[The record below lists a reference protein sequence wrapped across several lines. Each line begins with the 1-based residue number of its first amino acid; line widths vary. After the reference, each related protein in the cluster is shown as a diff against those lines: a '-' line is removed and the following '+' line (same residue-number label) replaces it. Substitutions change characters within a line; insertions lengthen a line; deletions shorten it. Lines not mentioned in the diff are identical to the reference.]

1 MDSQQIRK
9 FKHLL
14 EVKKHAAMPKVVP
27 TKEEILQRVK
37 EADAANEKNKPIKP
51 PTKENKDQAEISA
64 MLTYNSK
71 TDETTI
77 EVEKTTPESDDW
89 DVKIGDPIPY
99 FDPEL
104 SYELTG
110 YRPIT
115 KTRGLDFD
123 PKLFTVAADT
133 YRRDGRYTHFTP
145 GTFAHRKYWEG
156 EFKKCHDGVTIGRY
170 RLTGENYFF
179 LNYYRL
185 LSVLGDKKGGELREE
200 NFPTFIAKQYEY
212 FHYLDMVG
220 KLGLD
225 GLAFKSRG
233 VGASEIAASNCAWA
247 YTFIKAS
254 NVVVTAFSDDYVST
268 TLSKVWQ
275 ELDFLNTCTEDA
287 FRHVRMKAD
296 TNYFKRASKVD
307 KDGNETGWMSQIQ
320 GIVTDK
326 PGKLRGERCFRVFF
340 EEAGQHGA
348 LIDSYVQGRALV
360 DILGFRVGSRI
371 VFGTANG
378 ESNPKL
384 AGLKRMFYNPQDFTM
399 LPYKHNYTRN
409 GDIMYTGY
417 FIPSYSMWFGTKDER
432 GFDERGVVDEERAK
446 KYYQSH
452 WDKISDPSVLIKDKA
467 EYCFTPEDA
476 FIMEG
481 SNAFNMEKLSE
492 QQMNIDHGL
501 VDKPKKVRFKWGLTK
516 DGTVDR
522 HSMPTIEYTE
532 LGHTQ
537 ILEEPIRDAEG
548 IPIQNLYVLSVD
560 GIDSSIDTT
569 TGQTDLSKYCILVL
583 KRAFGL
589 SEPKVVALYKF
600 RPNQVSDAFDETIK
614 LAQYYNGKVLVECTR
629 TGVIEHFKKHG
640 LTAYLMQKPQSIT
653 SGRNARQ
660 YGCPADIKT
669 IERELQ
675 LINDYI
681 ENYYTQICFPEM
693 VDELLRYSFENKRKF
708 DIVAALGVLL
718 LADEEL
724 ANRPPKATET
734 RQYENLTKLGYYTN
748 EFGQIEFGII
758 PDKKPEYYGALSYY
772 GRY

>member
-1 MDSQQIRK
+1 
-9 FKHLL
+9 
-14 EVKKHAAMPKVVP
+14 
-27 TKEEILQRVK
+27 
-37 EADAANEKNKPIKP
+37 
-51 PTKENKDQAEISA
+51 
-64 MLTYNSK
+64 
-71 TDETTI
+71 
-77 EVEKTTPESDDW
+77 
-89 DVKIGDPIPY
+89 
-99 FDPEL
+99 
-104 SYELTG
+104 
-110 YRPIT
+110 
-115 KTRGLDFD
+115 
-123 PKLFTVAADT
+123 
-133 YRRDGRYTHFTP
+133 
-145 GTFAHRKYWEG
+145 
-156 EFKKCHDGVTIGRY
+156 
-170 RLTGENYFF
+170 
-179 LNYYRL
+179 
-185 LSVLGDKKGGELREE
+185 
-200 NFPTFIAKQYEY
+200 
-212 FHYLDMVG
+212 
-220 KLGLD
+220 
-225 GLAFKSRG
+225 
-233 VGASEIAASNCAWA
+233 
-247 YTFIKAS
+247 
-254 NVVVTAFSDDYVST
+254 
-268 TLSKVWQ
+268 
-275 ELDFLNTCTEDA
+275 
-287 FRHVRMKAD
+287 MKAD

-384 AGLKRMFYNPQDFTM
+384 AGLKRMFYNPQDFTI

-409 GDIMYTGY
+409 GDVMYTGY

-548 IPIQNLYVLSVD
+548 IPIQNLYVIGVD
-560 GIDSSIDTT
+560 SIDTSSDTT
-569 TGQTDLSKYCILVL
+569 TGQTDLSKFCAVVF
-583 KRAFGL
+583 KRTFGL
-589 SEPKVVALYKF
+589 SEPRVVALYKF
-600 RPNQVSDAFDETIK
+600 RPNQVTTAYDEAMK
-614 LAQYYNGKVLVECTR
+614 LAQYYGCKILIEATR
-629 TGVIEHFKKHG
+629 VGIIEYFRKNDQMS
-640 LTAYLMQKPQSIT
+640 LLMQKPRSIT
-653 SGRNARQ
+653 SGRNAKQ
-660 YGCPADIKT
+660 YGCPADVKT
-669 IERELQ
+669 IERQLQ
-675 LINDYI
+675 LINDYV
-681 ENYYTQICFPEM
+681 ENYYNQICFPEM
-693 VDELLRYSFENKRKF
+693 VDELLRYSYENKRKF
-708 DIVAALGVLL
+708 DIVAAFGIAL

-724 ANRPPKATET
+724 SNRPPRASEG

>member
-1 MDSQQIRK
+1 MDSKQIKK

-14 EVKKHAAMPKVVP
+14 EAKKHAAMPKVVP

-37 EADAANEKNKPIKP
+37 EVDAANEKKKPIKP
-51 PTKENKDQAEISA
+51 PTKEEKDQAEISA

-77 EVEKTTPESDDW
+77 EVEKMAIETDDW

-133 YRRDGRYTHFTP
+133 YRRDGRYTHYTP
-145 GTFAHRKYWEG
+145 GTFAHRKYWES

-233 VGASEIAASNCAWA
+233 IGASEIAASNCAWA

-268 TLSKVWQ
+268 TLQKVWQ

-320 GIVTDK
+320 GIVSDK
-326 PGKLRGERCFRVFF
+326 PGKLRGERCYRVFF
-340 EEAGQHGA
+340 EEAGNHGA

-409 GDIMYTGY
+409 GDVMYTGY

-432 GFDERGVVDEERAK
+432 GFDERGVVDEERAR

-452 WDKISDPSVLIKDKA
+452 WDKITDPSVLIKDKA

-492 QQMNIDHGL
+492 QQMNIDHEL

-516 DGTVDR
+516 DGTIDR
-522 HSMPTIEYTE
+522 HSLPTIEYTE

-537 ILEEPIRDAEG
+537 ILEEPIRDADG
-548 IPIQNLYVLSVD
+548 IPIQNLYLIGLDS
-560 GIDSSIDTT
+560 IDTSSDTT
-569 TGQTDLSKYCILVL
+569 TGQTDLSKFCAVVF

-589 SEPKVVALYKF
+589 SEPRVVALYKF
-600 RPNQVSDAFDETIK
+600 RPNQVTTAYDEAMK
-614 LAQYYNGKVLVECTR
+614 LAQYYGCKILVEATR
-629 TGVIEHFKKHG
+629 VGIIEYFRKNDQMS
-640 LTAYLMQKPQSIT
+640 LLMQKPRSIT

-660 YGCPADIKT
+660 YGCPADVKT
-669 IERELQ
+669 IERQLQ
-675 LINDYI
+675 LINDYV
-681 ENYYTQICFPEM
+681 ENYYNQICFPEM
-693 VDELLRYSFENKRKF
+693 VDELLRYSYENKRKF
-708 DIVAALGVLL
+708 DIVAAFGIAL

-724 ANRPPKATET
+724 SNRPPRASEN
-734 RQYENLTKLGYYTN
+734 RQYETLTKLGYYTN
-748 EFGQIEFGII
+748 EFGQIEFGVI
-758 PDKKPEYYGALSYY
+758 PDRKPEYYGTLSYY